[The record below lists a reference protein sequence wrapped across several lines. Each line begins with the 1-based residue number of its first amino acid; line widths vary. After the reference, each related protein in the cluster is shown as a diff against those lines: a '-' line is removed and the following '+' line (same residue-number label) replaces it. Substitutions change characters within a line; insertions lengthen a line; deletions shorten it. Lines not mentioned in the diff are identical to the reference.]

1 MAAAFITAAVPG
13 EAPRMDG
20 VLAILPWDKQREKPF
35 GEEGVVLLTQI
46 CALFSFAQQLHSRYP
61 DLLHAALL
69 KSHGDYTVR
78 LRGAIKDAQRMI
90 PWLSGAGIGDPA
102 QALVAWLKG

>member
-1 MAAAFITAAVPG
+1 MRKRAIQAALAAV
-13 EAPRMDG
+13 
-20 VLAILPWDKQREKPF
+20 
-35 GEEGVVLLTQI
+35 
-46 CALFSFAQQLHSRYP
+46 
-61 DLLHAALL
+61 LLHAALL